1 MYLNHCRLLA
11 PFTGG
16 MECEKGYVE
25 IRGEKIVSIGE
36 TLRIRPRM

>member
-16 MECEKGYVE
+16 MDYEKGYVE
-25 IRGEKIVSIGE
+25 VQDEKIV
-36 TLRIRPRM
+36 